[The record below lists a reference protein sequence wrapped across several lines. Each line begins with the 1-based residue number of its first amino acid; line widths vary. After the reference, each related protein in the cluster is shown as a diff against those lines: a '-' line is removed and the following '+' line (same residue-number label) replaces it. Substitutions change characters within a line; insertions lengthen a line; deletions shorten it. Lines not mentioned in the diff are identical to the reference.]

1 MALAPSLAVVRIE
14 GTGSVD
20 TFIWGSIE
28 VNEEFVDGFLVF
40 DIKSSLDQSR
50 RNDIIDIG
58 NSLGHTWRRK
68 SESHW
73 VKRIYPCQAKQS
85 PCHAIQ
91 APRGHR
97 SRHPKAQ
104 QHDAVPSLHEEFSHM
119 TGQCTGSRLPV
130 IRSTSTVGLPRES

>member
-1 MALAPSLAVVRIE
+1 MGNEGGGGAFSAAAARQQAMETPRMALAPSLAVVRIE

-58 NSLGHTWRRK
+58 NSLGHT
-68 SESHW
+68 
-73 VKRIYPCQAKQS
+73 
-85 PCHAIQ
+85 
-91 APRGHR
+91 
-97 SRHPKAQ
+97 
-104 QHDAVPSLHEEFSHM
+104 
-119 TGQCTGSRLPV
+119 
-130 IRSTSTVGLPRES
+130 